1 MQLDER
7 AYNFIQK
14 AKQAG
19 ATKEQV
25 ANFLRDKGYDV
36 VYNQEQSQEETT
48 ERPSQEETVEQ
59 QTNTEE
65 PGLIEGFGKEVA
77 NAFAIGQGSR
87 IAGLLNTAPGRVL
100 KGVINPAGTILS
112 GPKEI
117 SSQDFSPESISK
129 AYQEG
134 KQQFEQSQEQY
145 KKEHPTASMIGEGV
159 GTVGGFLVPAG
170 AVGGAVRGGVA
181 ATRLGRAGRVG
192 MLASRAAGEITTGAL
207 YEGVR
212 EGFGEGR
219 ADAEA
224 ALKGAGKGA
233 ALFGALGILG
243 GGARVVEE
251 NLVSTAVKLAENPAN
266 NKILR
271 AVMEKVA
278 SHPVAAERSAMAAG
292 LAAEG
297 TTLGALPAYLND
309 QEITAKDIGTGLAF
323 AAGGRG
329 AAEVASWAGGKL
341 RKFANEPTK
350 MQAEEARAIAERINQ
365 ADIKEQEALGNLM
378 AVGRERAALE
388 RQYGVA
394 EEARKLKA
402 KPKESEL
409 TYETTEN
416 GMNPVVDESKK
427 KWDYYYGKLLEDL
440 EKGKSSGYSVYKD
453 EDTSGFFRGLAD
465 DYEDAVRQHNEH
477 IKLLKEDRLKKLGRV
492 KTQAA
497 KDKIEKEFNQRVSD
511 ADKMLENSKKSVINQ
526 VKELEQELYGGEDF
540 VDKTLKDNRYVTLSN
555 GVRINLEQ
563 YNNLDELLNE
573 FPKAEA
579 REIFNKIINDERVLQ
594 LADKAIPISDKISK
608 MKKEGQSFWDA
619 LEANPKEY
627 NEFAKI
633 AKEQA
638 RLQLEIAKE
647 IIRNKQQPA
656 RPISRVVQ
664 EKPVTKIDEEIP
676 LDTSLISEAKK
687 TEKFAVEKLNRAE
700 QELGDVLSG
709 TQKDLE
715 TNVQVSATEKEIADY
730 MKSHSKNPYMTEEKA
745 AFNIRQAKER
755 AARQIT
761 PQEKLP
767 LQERFLRKS
776 KEIAGKVIGQFNLT
790 RPLQEGITKSEM
802 VTGTKVAADKNPVIR
817 LNKLRNGGEQEA
829 LIAPVYDTAKSV
841 EKQYPG
847 SIDGADIVLDAEKR
861 IQFARN
867 DGKVPDQRFL
877 DIVEQYK
884 DDAPVQQIVKEVR
897 DLNQKALDRLY
908 ESGRI
913 DKATYEDWKKNDAYV
928 PSWIE
933 KYDEAGEQTVGN
945 LREQYLR
952 QYTGEGDVY
961 QNPIF
966 TSMQQAK
973 QLDTFAELQTA
984 KKEYLELASKTGD
997 ATKVPSTTEYTGGPV
1012 KFDKANQIVVWK
1024 EGQPEIWNVPE
1035 KVAQYFNPEKK
1046 GIDSL
1051 PVKVAKALFG
1061 FPLRLYKGGT
1071 TAVSMGFS
1079 QNNIVRDVQGAVI
1092 GSKNGAY
1099 IGPDMIR
1106 SSIKELIEEAPIA
1119 KELGKQIGTQTLR
1132 DVEQLP
1138 GLAKD
1143 NVKNFVDM
1151 YKAIDKAGGEGT
1163 QRGIIARLFTTALP
1177 NGARK
1182 LARVSS
1188 KTSSATLDAL
1198 SYAGNLGEETTRL
1211 SVFKSELKAA
1221 AQDQAQYDMWI
1232 ANPDTIPSELRARA
1246 GEAAREVTL
1255 NFRRQMAPWVEDANR
1270 YFLPYFKPSIL
1281 GAMRGFE
1288 VLTNPEIAPKAWRSI
1303 MNIGIL
1309 QGLVNGK
1316 LVDKKQLE
1324 NLEAY
1329 NNEMSGKNFLMRN
1342 SNGTLITIPLSQEF
1356 APLIKMFAGV
1366 TEMIYRK
1373 ATKQQRQD
1381 IGREMVQAGKQMLE
1395 NYVPGLGYFTEPSNL
1410 VVGQIPKAVVEEWVN
1425 KDIFSGTPIV
1435 SEYLMNR
1442 PASLQYT
1449 KSTPQTL
1456 VQASKWLAKHGVEI
1470 SPMRLNHIAK
1480 TFGSNTAKEML
1491 TLTDAALEANGIG
1504 ELRPRK
1510 EVTDNPLVRRF
1521 VANLMAPYNQY
1532 NQDARRIIEEN
1543 KGGYELVKNKELEGL
1558 PKQQRDRY
1566 IKQYLTYKRAESSI
1580 NNLNQLRKKRKGI
1593 ERKIAIVGNALKTQY
1608 EKGKIDKSEYIRRRN
1623 KTINAFNTVLDT
1635 QNQLERQ
1642 FQLEIIKAEADTKK
1656 KK

>member
-1 MQLDER
+1 MQLDKR
-7 AYNFIQK
+7 AYDFIQK

-19 ATKEQV
+19 ASKQQV
-25 ANFLRDKGYDV
+25 ADFLRNKGYDV
-36 VYNQEQSQEETT
+36 VYNPETETQQPTTLQEET
-48 ERPSQEETVEQ
+48 
-59 QTNTEE
+59 
-65 PGLIEGFGKEVA
+65 PGLIEGGARNIENEIA
-77 NAFAIGQGSR
+77 LGQGSR
-87 IAGLLNTAPGRVL
+87 IAGVFNTAPGRVL
-100 KGVINPAGTILS
+100 KQAINPLGSLIS
-112 GPKEI
+112 GEQQTVQAQELTPQAI
-117 SSQDFSPESISK
+117 SQ

-134 KQQFEQSQEQY
+134 KQQYEQTQQEY
-145 KKEHPTASMIGEGV
+145 ADAHPTADIITKGV
-159 GTVGGFLVPAG
+159 GTVGAFLLPVG
-170 AVGGAVRGGVA
+170 AVGSGVRGAVAASKVGKAGGK
-181 ATRLGRAGRVG
+181 LG
-192 MLASRAAGEITTGAL
+192 MLASRVAGETTAGAL

-212 EGFGEGR
+212 EGFGDGR
-219 ADAEA
+219 ADIKQAGE
-224 ALKGAGKGA
+224 GAVKGA
-233 ALFGALGILG
+233 ALFGALGVLG
-243 GGARVVEE
+243 GGARIAEEGLVE
-251 NLVSTAVKLAENPAN
+251 TATKLATNPAN

-271 AVMEKVA
+271 AIAGQAVA
-278 SHPVAAERSAMAAG
+278 HPVAAERGAMLAG

-341 RKFANEPTK
+341 RRFANEPTK
-350 MQAEEARAIAERINQ
+350 MQAKEARARV
-365 ADIKEQEALGNLM
+365 KEISTAQEKVDNS
-378 AVGRERAALE
+378 
-388 RQYGVA
+388 VA
-394 EEARKLKA
+394 EEIAATREKRMLQQQGA
-402 KPKESEL
+402 SKEAIREAQK
-409 TYETTEN
+409 TE
-416 GMNPVVDESKK
+416 D
-427 KWDYYYGKLLEDL
+427 WY
-440 EKGKSSGYSVYKD
+440 
-453 EDTSGFFRGLAD
+453 
-465 DYEDAVRQHNEH
+465 
-477 IKLLKEDRLKKLGRV
+477 
-492 KTQAA
+492 AA
-497 KDKIEKEFNQRVSD
+497 ERNRS
-511 ADKMLENSKKSVINQ
+511 
-526 VKELEQELYGGEDF
+526 EQELE
-540 VDKTLKDNRYVTLSN
+540 
-555 GVRINLEQ
+555 
-563 YNNLDELLNE
+563 
-573 FPKAEA
+573 
-579 REIFNKIINDERVLQ
+579 
-594 LADKAIPISDKISK
+594 
-608 MKKEGQSFWDA
+608 
-619 LEANPKEY
+619 
-627 NEFAKI
+627 
-633 AKEQA
+633 
-638 RLQLEIAKE
+638 
-647 IIRNKQQPA
+647 
-656 RPISRVVQ
+656 
-664 EKPVTKIDEEIP
+664 
-676 LDTSLISEAKK
+676 
-687 TEKFAVEKLNRAE
+687 
-700 QELGDVLSG
+700 DVLSG

-715 TNVQVSATEKEIADY
+715 TNVQVSATDKEIADY

-776 KEIAGKVIGQFNLT
+776 KEITGKVIGQFNRT
-790 RPLQEGITKSEM
+790 RPLQEQLIKSEM
-802 VTGTKVAADKNPVIR
+802 VTGTKVAADKNPLIR

-829 LIAPVYDTAKSV
+829 LIAPVYDKAKAI

-913 DKATYEDWKKNDAYV
+913 DKTTYENWKKNDAYV

-952 QYTGEGDVY
+952 QYSGEGDVY
-961 QNPIF
+961 KNPIF

-997 ATKVPSTTEYTGGPV
+997 ATKVPSTTEYKGGPV

-1024 EGQPEIWNVPE
+1024 EGQPEVWNVPE
-1035 KVAQYFNPEKK
+1035 RIAQYFNPEKQCV
-1046 GIDSL
+1046 DSL
-1051 PVKVAKALFG
+1051 PIKVVKALFG
-1061 FPLRLYKGGT
+1061 FPLRVYKGGT
-1071 TAVSMGFS
+1071 TAVSLGFS

-1092 GSKNGAY
+1092 GSENGAY

-1106 SSIKELIEEAPIA
+1106 SSMKELVEEAPIA
-1119 KELGKQIGTQTLR
+1119 KELHRQIGTQTLR

-1143 NVKNFVDM
+1143 NVQEFVDM

-1163 QRGIIARLFTTALP
+1163 QRGLIARMFTTALP

-1188 KTSSATLDAL
+1188 KTTSAALDAL

-1221 AQDQAQYDMWI
+1221 AKDQAQYDMWI
-1232 ANPDTIPSELRARA
+1232 ANPETIPSSLRAKA

-1255 NFRRQMAPWVEDANR
+1255 NFRRQMADWVEDANR

-1288 VLTNPEIAPKAWRSI
+1288 ALTNPEIAPKAWRTI
-1303 MNIGIL
+1303 MNLGML
-1309 QGLVNGK
+1309 QGLINGK
-1316 LVDKKQLE
+1316 IVDKKQQE
-1324 NLEAY
+1324 ELEAY
-1329 NNEMSGKNFLMRN
+1329 NNEMAGKNFLLRN
-1342 SNGTLITIPLSQEF
+1342 KNGTLITIPLAQEF
-1356 APLIKMFAGV
+1356 APLVKMFAGV
-1366 TEMIYRK
+1366 TEWLYRK
-1373 ATKQQRQD
+1373 ANKQQRKD
-1381 IGREMVQAGKQMLE
+1381 IFREMKEAGKQMIE
-1395 NYVPGLGYFTEPSNL
+1395 NYVPGVGYFTEPSNL

-1425 KDIFSGTPIV
+1425 RDIFSGTPIV
-1435 SEYLMNR
+1435 SEYLMNK
-1442 PASLQYT
+1442 PASMQYT

-1456 VQASKWLAKHGVEI
+1456 VQASAWLAKHGYEI

-1504 ELRPRK
+1504 ELRPKK

-1521 VANLMAPYNQY
+1521 VANLTAPYNQY

-1543 KGGYELVKNKELEGL
+1543 KGGYEIIRKKETEGL
-1558 PKQQRDRY
+1558 PKEQVRRY
-1566 IKQYLTYKRAESSI
+1566 VKQYLVYKRAENSI
-1580 NNLNQLRKKRKGI
+1580 NNLNELRKKRKDI
-1593 ERKIAIVGNALKTQY
+1593 ERKIALVGNALKIQY
-1608 EKGKIDKSEYIRRRN
+1608 QKGKIDKSEYLRKRE
-1623 KTINAFNTVLDT
+1623 KTIRAFNTALET
-1635 QNQLERQ
+1635 QNQLERK

>member
-1 MQLDER
+1 MQLDKR
-7 AYNFIQK
+7 AYDFIQK

-19 ATKEQV
+19 ASKQQV
-25 ANFLRDKGYDV
+25 ADFLRNKGYDV
-36 VYNQEQSQEETT
+36 VYNPETETQQPATSQEET
-48 ERPSQEETVEQ
+48 
-59 QTNTEE
+59 
-65 PGLIEGFGKEVA
+65 PGLIEGGARNIENEIA
-77 NAFAIGQGSR
+77 LGQGSR
-87 IAGLLNTAPGRVL
+87 IAGVFNTAPGRVL
-100 KGVINPAGTILS
+100 KQAINPLGSLIS
-112 GPKEI
+112 GEQRTVQAQELTPQAI
-117 SSQDFSPESISK
+117 SQ

-134 KQQFEQSQEQY
+134 KQQYEQAQQEY
-145 KKEHPTASMIGEGV
+145 ADAHPTADIITKGV
-159 GTVGGFLVPAG
+159 GTVGAFLLPVG
-170 AVGGAVRGGVA
+170 AVGSGVRGAVAASKVGKAGGK
-181 ATRLGRAGRVG
+181 LG
-192 MLASRAAGEITTGAL
+192 MLASRVAGETTAGAL

-212 EGFGEGR
+212 EGFGDGR
-219 ADAEA
+219 ADIKQAGE
-224 ALKGAGKGA
+224 GAVKGA
-233 ALFGALGILG
+233 ALFGALGVLG
-243 GGARVVEE
+243 GGARIAEEGLVE
-251 NLVSTAVKLAENPAN
+251 TATKLATNPAN
-266 NKILR
+266 NNILR
-271 AVMEKVA
+271 AIAGQAVA
-278 SHPVAAERSAMAAG
+278 HPVAAERGAMLAG

-341 RKFANEPTK
+341 RKFANEPTQ
-350 MQAEEARAIAERINQ
+350 MQAEEARARV
-365 ADIKEQEALGNLM
+365 KEISTAQEKVDNS
-378 AVGRERAALE
+378 
-388 RQYGVA
+388 VA
-394 EEARKLKA
+394 EEIAATREKRMLQQQGA
-402 KPKESEL
+402 
-409 TYETTEN
+409 
-416 GMNPVVDESKK
+416 SKK
-427 KWDYYYGKLLEDL
+427 AI
-440 EKGKSSGYSVYKD
+440 
-453 EDTSGFFRGLAD
+453 R
-465 DYEDAVRQHNEH
+465 
-477 IKLLKEDRLKKLGRV
+477 
-492 KTQAA
+492 
-497 KDKIEKEFNQRVSD
+497 
-511 ADKMLENSKKSVINQ
+511 
-526 VKELEQELYGGEDF
+526 
-540 VDKTLKDNRYVTLSN
+540 
-555 GVRINLEQ
+555 
-563 YNNLDELLNE
+563 
-573 FPKAEA
+573 EA
-579 REIFNKIINDERVLQ
+579 Q
-594 LADKAIPISDKISK
+594 
-608 MKKEGQSFWDA
+608 
-619 LEANPKEY
+619 
-627 NEFAKI
+627 
-633 AKEQA
+633 
-638 RLQLEIAKE
+638 
-647 IIRNKQQPA
+647 
-656 RPISRVVQ
+656 
-664 EKPVTKIDEEIP
+664 
-676 LDTSLISEAKK
+676 K
-687 TEKFAVEKLNRAE
+687 TEDWYAAERNRAE

-715 TNVQVSATEKEIADY
+715 TNVQVSATDKEIADY
-730 MKSHSKNPYMTEEKA
+730 MKAHSKNPYMTEEKA

-776 KEIAGKVIGQFNLT
+776 KEITGKVIGQFNRT
-790 RPLQEGITKSEM
+790 RPLQEQLIKSEM

-829 LIAPVYDTAKSV
+829 LIAPVYDTAKAV

-867 DGKVPDQRFL
+867 DGKVPDQRLL

-897 DLNQKALDRLY
+897 DLNKKALDRLY

-913 DKATYEDWKKNDAYV
+913 DKATYENWKKNDAYV

-952 QYTGEGDVY
+952 QYSGEGDVY

-997 ATKVPSTTEYTGGPV
+997 ATKVPSATEYKGGPV
-1012 KFDKANQIVVWK
+1012 KFDKANQIVVWR
-1024 EGQPEIWNVPE
+1024 EGQPEVWNVPE
-1035 KVAQYFNPEKK
+1035 RVAQYFNPEKQ
-1046 GIDSL
+1046 GVDSL
-1051 PVKVAKALFG
+1051 PIKVVKALFG
-1061 FPLRLYKGGT
+1061 FPLRVYKGGT
-1071 TAVSMGFS
+1071 TAVSLGFS

-1092 GSKNGAY
+1092 GSEHGAY

-1106 SSIKELIEEAPIA
+1106 SSMKELVEEAPIA
-1119 KELGKQIGTQTLR
+1119 KELHRQIGTQTLR

-1143 NVKNFVDM
+1143 NIQEFVDM

-1163 QRGIIARLFTTALP
+1163 QRGLIARMFTTALP

-1188 KTSSATLDAL
+1188 KTTSATLDAL

-1232 ANPDTIPSELRARA
+1232 ANPETIPSALRAKA

-1255 NFRRQMAPWVEDANR
+1255 NFRRQMADWVEDANR

-1288 VLTNPEIAPKAWRSI
+1288 ALTNPEIAPKAWRTI
-1303 MNIGIL
+1303 MNLGML
-1309 QGLVNGK
+1309 QGLINGK
-1316 LVDKKQLE
+1316 IVDKKQQE
-1324 NLEAY
+1324 ELEAY
-1329 NNEMSGKNFLMRN
+1329 NNEMAGKNFLLRN
-1342 SNGTLITIPLSQEF
+1342 KNGTLITIPLAQEF
-1356 APLIKMFAGV
+1356 APLVKMFAGV
-1366 TEMIYRK
+1366 TEWLYRK
-1373 ATKQQRQD
+1373 ANKQQRKD
-1381 IGREMVQAGKQMLE
+1381 IFREMKEAGKQMIE
-1395 NYVPGLGYFTEPSNL
+1395 NYVPGVGYFTEPSNL

-1435 SEYLMNR
+1435 SEYLMNK
-1442 PASLQYT
+1442 PASMQYT

-1456 VQASKWLAKHGVEI
+1456 VQASAWLAKHGYEI

-1504 ELRPRK
+1504 ELRPKK
-1510 EVTDNPLVRRF
+1510 EVTGNPLVRRF
-1521 VANLMAPYNQY
+1521 VANLTAPYNQY

-1543 KGGYELVKNKELEGL
+1543 KGGYEIIRKKETEGL
-1558 PKQQRDRY
+1558 PKEQVRRY
-1566 IKQYLTYKRAESSI
+1566 VKQYLVYKRAENSI
-1580 NNLNQLRKKRKGI
+1580 NNLNELRKKRKDI
-1593 ERKIAIVGNALKTQY
+1593 ERKIALVGNALKTQY
-1608 EKGKIDKSEYIRRRN
+1608 QKGKIDKGEYLRKRE
-1623 KTINAFNTVLDT
+1623 KTIRAFNTALET
-1635 QNQLERQ
+1635 QNQLERK
-1642 FQLEIIKAEADTKK
+1642 FQLEIIKAEADAKK